1 VAEPHDAT
9 QGVRPEDARVASEL
23 ADEVEAAE
31 GSRTWR
37 KVTTLL
43 DLFGAHRLSPE
54 VRARIGTAIR
64 GAGLEIKPG
73 LEEVER
79 FETVRVALAGTDEEL
94 AQRGRTRSL
103 SHVAPVTEAITAS
116 EWWGDGVNWVDNVFA
131 IPLSDE
137 AKKVRWFDVD
147 VLHIEAQD
155 AFDSISPFCPG
166 LTMEVFLELF
176 RVDPQPSTRN
186 FPDGVRFVSV
196 FSVEARESSAA
207 EGESNS
213 KTGALV
219 FQLVEVLT
227 GDGWM
232 VSAWHRAK
240 SYEGGDRIGEGPPRG
255 REEVR
260 REVEALWSTELETAG
275 DLATL
280 VLHQL
285 VASFPPATRVLNSWL
300 EQWELEFHRL
310 YDETERETLVDLRS
324 LLAEFEQR
332 LLALD
337 RPVEEPERAWFRGLS
352 TDTWA
357 RRINGLVARTRT
369 ELGSLNGALRGAL
382 DLLAAHSS
390 AQQLKI
396 SQAQAEQTKA
406 LERKVILISV
416 LLLAPAVIAEVW
428 GSKAKIPLADTWEG
442 LVLLFVVM
450 GLAAYLTYLFVR
462 HGLDRREGREAA
474 AAAETGDDAG
484 KPE

>member
-1 VAEPHDAT
+1 MAATHDAA

-54 VRARIGTAIR
+54 VRARIGAAVEA
-64 GAGLEIKPG
+64 AGLEIKPG
-73 LEEVER
+73 LDEVER

-116 EWWGDGVNWVDNVFA
+116 EWWGEGVTLVDNVFA
-131 IPLSDE
+131 IPPS
-137 AKKVRWFDVD
+137 ARTPRKVRWFDVD

-166 LTMEVFLELF
+166 LTMEVFLDLF
-176 RVDPQPSTRN
+176 RVDPQPSTRTY
-186 FPDGVRFVSV
+186 PGGVRFVSA
-196 FSVEARESSAA
+196 FSVAA
-207 EGESNS
+207 EESTAPEEEINS

-232 VSAWHRAK
+232 VSAWHRSK
-240 SYEGGDRIGEGPPRG
+240 SYEGGDRIGEGAPQG
-255 REEVR
+255 REAVR
-260 REVEALWSTELETAG
+260 REVEAQWSGDLETAG

-285 VASFPPATRVLNSWL
+285 VASYPPATRVLHSWL
-300 EQWELEFHRL
+300 EQWELEFHRR

-337 RPVEEPERAWFRGLS
+337 RPGEAPERAWFRRLS
-352 TDTWA
+352 TDAWA
-357 RRINGLVARTRT
+357 ARINGLIARTRS
-369 ELGSLNGALRGAL
+369 ELGSLNNALRGAL

-390 AQQLKI
+390 AQQLVV
-396 SQAQAEQTKA
+396 SQRAAEQSRN

-416 LLLAPAVIAEVW
+416 LLLAPALIAEIY
-428 GSKAKIPLADTWEG
+428 GSQTKVPLAGKWEG
-442 LVLLFVVM
+442 LALEFVIM
-450 GLAAYLTYLFVR
+450 GLAAYVTYLFVSY
-462 HGLDRREGREAA
+462 GIDRREGEEAA
-474 AAAETGDDAG
+474 AEAAEDADNR
-484 KPE
+484 E

>member
-1 VAEPHDAT
+1 VAETDDAT
-9 QGVRPEDARVASEL
+9 HAVSPADAQVASEL
-23 ADEVEAAE
+23 ADEVEVAD

-54 VRARIGTAIR
+54 VRDRIAAAIED
-64 GAGLEIKPG
+64 AGLEVKPG
-73 LEEVER
+73 LDEVER
-79 FETVRVALAGTDEEL
+79 YETVRIALAGTDEEL

-116 EWWGDGVNWVDNVFA
+116 EWWAEGVTAVDNVFA
-131 IPLSDE
+131 IPLDE
-137 AKKVRWFDVD
+137 ENEKVRWFDVD

-155 AFDSISPFCPG
+155 AFDSISPYCPG
-166 LTMEVFLELF
+166 LTMEIFLELF
-176 RVDPQPSTRN
+176 RVDPQPSTRTYAG
-186 FPDGVRFVSV
+186 GVRFVSA
-196 FSVEARESSAA
+196 FSVDAEESTAG
-207 EGESNS
+207 EGESRS

-227 GDGWM
+227 GDGWV

-240 SYEGGDRIGEGPPRG
+240 SYEGGDRIGEGPPHG
-255 REEVR
+255 REGVR
-260 REVEALWSTELETAG
+260 REVEAQWSNELSSAG

-280 VLHQL
+280 ILHRL
-285 VASFPPATRVLNSWL
+285 VATYPAATRTLNSWL

-332 LLALD
+332 LLAFD
-337 RPVEEPERAWFRGLS
+337 RPAEQPERAWFRGLS
-352 TDTWA
+352 TDAWA
-357 RRINGLVARTRT
+357 RRVNGLIARTRT
-369 ELGSLNGALRGAL
+369 ELVALNGALRGAL

-390 AQQLKI
+390 AQQLKL
-396 SQAQAEQTKA
+396 AQQQSEQTKA

-428 GSKAKIPLADTWEG
+428 GSKAKVPLPNTWEG
-442 LVLLFVVM
+442 LALEFAIM
-450 GLAAYLTYLFVR
+450 GVAAYLTYWFVS
-462 HGLDRREGREAA
+462 HGLDRRDGKES
-474 AAAETGDDAG
+474 AETASESPE

>member
-1 VAEPHDAT
+1 VASTH
-9 QGVRPEDARVASEL
+9 GVSPDDGRVASRL

-54 VRARIGTAIR
+54 VRERIGAAVE
-64 GAGLEIKPG
+64 GAGLEIKPS
-73 LEEVER
+73 LDEVER
-79 FETVRVALAGTDEEL
+79 YETVRVALAGTDEEL

-116 EWWGDGVNWVDNVFA
+116 EWWAEGVSSVENVFA
-131 IPLSDE
+131 IPLSDD
-137 AKKVRWFDVD
+137 AKKVRWFDID

-166 LTMEVFLELF
+166 LTMDVFLELF
-176 RVDPQPSTRN
+176 RVDPQPSTRT
-186 FPDGVRFVSV
+186 FPDGVRFVSA
-196 FSVEARESSAA
+196 FSVAARESTAA
-207 EGESNS
+207 EGESSS

-227 GDGWM
+227 GDGWV
-232 VSAWHRAK
+232 VSAWHRSK
-240 SYEGGDRIGEGPPRG
+240 SYEGGDRIGEGEPEG

-260 REVEALWSTELETAG
+260 REVESQWSAELETAG

-280 VLHQL
+280 ILHQL
-285 VASFPPATRVLNSWL
+285 VASFPSATRVLNSWL

-310 YDETERETLVDLRS
+310 YDETERETLVDMRS

-337 RPVEEPERAWFRGLS
+337 RPVEQPERAWFRGLT
-352 TDTWA
+352 TDAWA
-357 RRINGLVARTRT
+357 RRVNGLITRTRS
-369 ELGSLNGALRGAL
+369 ELVALNGALRGAL
-382 DLLAAHSS
+382 DLLAAHSA

-416 LLLAPAVIAEVW
+416 LLLAPAVIAEVY
-428 GSKAKIPLADTWEG
+428 GSQAKVPLANTWEG
-442 LVLLFVVM
+442 LALEFAIM
-450 GLAAYLTYLFVR
+450 GVAAYLTYLFVSY
-462 HGLDRREGREAA
+462 GLDRRAGEEAA
-474 AAAETGDDAG
+474 AEAAEDESR
-484 KPE
+484 PE